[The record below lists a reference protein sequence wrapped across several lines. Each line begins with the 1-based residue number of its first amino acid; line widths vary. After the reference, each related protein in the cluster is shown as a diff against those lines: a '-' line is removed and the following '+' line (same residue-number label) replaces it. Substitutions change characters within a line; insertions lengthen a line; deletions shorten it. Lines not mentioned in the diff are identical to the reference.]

1 MTRNHATKLALL
13 LLSITLAIAGF
24 PGTSRGVYFG
34 NLGVLLVVQ
43 KGPRPYPPA
52 ATSITYTGL
61 AADYTTVLFGPVTR
75 DPAPETALVLP
86 ATVKILKIEYLAD
99 ATLVGLFEGFVTV
112 KLGTVSVLNDPP
124 WVTQPPCH
132 TAAEDTEGLFGL
144 TPGAFELE
152 RVANALP
159 PRALPL
165 GALQPSPSS
174 LPAKISLGN
183 LPPVGFQGTLAH
195 LGSPGSC
202 ISWSFAYGLGSYTAA
217 RNPDGSVRWD
227 PAQPKNQVSPAFMYA
242 LVHAEEGKTCPSG
255 SGEGYLTQL
264 VAAGAPSVKDVP
276 YAPDCCY
283 INAIDVE
290 QTFPK
295 EDRFRIGS
303 FAKIPLPA
311 APSSGAD
318 PAATLS
324 LLKQFLAAGHAV
336 AFAGPVYT
344 GFSALPL
351 SQGVYYPTSWC
362 TATPTTP
369 CGHGMLLVGYDDT
382 IGDPA
387 KGKGAFLVQN
397 SFGVNWPP
405 ASSQSPAPPGR
416 FYLAYSAFLAAQLSA
431 QVAYP
436 LDQRPT
442 SAPSL
447 ASSPAGGPSAFV
459 TTGHQW
465 IDGTSAY
472 LILQHRFS
480 QPVELV
486 SVTLAEPAPA
496 TGRVTQV
503 NGYPMANGYTYLV
516 RSDGNSFLPG
526 TYAVTIVAKDA
537 SDATF
542 TYTGS
547 IAIPK
552 LSKLGPKLPA
562 ATMPAEVIDSAG
574 QVVFVDH

>member
-1 MTRNHATKLALL
+1 MTRNHATKLMLL
-13 LLSITLAIAGF
+13 LLSITLAIAAF

-34 NLGVLLVVQ
+34 NLGVLLVTQ
-43 KGPRPYPPA
+43 KGPRPYPTT

-61 AADYTTVLFGPVTR
+61 AADNTTVLFGPVTR
-75 DPAPETALVLP
+75 DPAPETALVMP
-86 ATVKILKIEYLAD
+86 STVKILKIEYLAD

-112 KLGTVSVLNDPP
+112 RLGTVSVLSDPP

-132 TAAEDTEGLFGL
+132 TAADDAEGLFGL
-144 TPGAFELE
+144 ASGAFELE
-152 RVANALP
+152 NVAVALP
-159 PRALPL
+159 PRALL
-165 GALQPSPSS
+165 GALLPGPSS
-174 LPAKISLGN
+174 LPAKVSLAN

-227 PAQPKNQVSPAFMYA
+227 PAQPKNQISPAFMYA

-264 VAAGAPSVKDVP
+264 VAGGAPSVKNVP

-283 INAIDVE
+283 LNAIDVE
-290 QTFPK
+290 QTYPK
-295 EDRFRIGS
+295 EQRFRIGS
-303 FAKIPLPA
+303 FARIPLPA
-311 APSSGAD
+311 AKTGAD

-324 LLKQFLAAGHAV
+324 LLKQHVAAGHAV

-344 GFSALPL
+344 GFNALPL
-351 SQGVYYPTSWC
+351 NQGVYYPTSWC
-362 TATPTTP
+362 TSTPTSP
-369 CGHGMLLVGYDDT
+369 CGHGMLIVGYDDT

-416 FYLAYSAFLAAQLSA
+416 FYLSYTAFLDAQLSA

-436 LDQRPT
+436 LDRRPT
-442 SAPSL
+442 AAPAL
-447 ASSPAGGPSAFV
+447 TSSPAGGPSAFL
-459 TTGHQW
+459 TASYQW

-472 LILQHRFS
+472 LILLHRFS

-486 SVTLAEPAPA
+486 SVRVEEPSPA
-496 TGRVTQV
+496 TGRVTQA
-503 NGYPMANGYTYLV
+503 NGYPMTNGYTYLV

-537 SDATF
+537 TDKTF
-542 TYTGS
+542 TYTAS
-547 IAIPK
+547 VAIAKP
-552 LSKLGPKLPA
+552 SKLGPKLPA

-574 QVVFVDH
+574 KVVFVDH